1 MEKRSWKRTFFT
13 IQSGQAI
20 SLITSSALQ
29 MALIFYL
36 TEKTNSS
43 MTLAL
48 ATLVGFLPQ
57 GVLGLFIGGWIDRHS
72 RKRIMIGADLFI
84 AAVSALLA
92 VISAFLDPPVWVV
105 LVILFLRSIGS
116 AFHTPSIN
124 AVTPLIVPTDKL
136 AKCTGYIQSLQSVS
150 SIVSPALGA
159 LLYAQCT
166 LTEIIALDVVGAVIA
181 SIAVMLVKIPNI
193 DVANIPQSEG
203 VLAGAKEAYRILAQQ
218 KGLLTL
224 LWMGALYMFAYM
236 PINAL
241 FPLISMNHFGGTT
254 WHVAMSESVFAAGML
269 LGGIVLGVWGGF
281 QRKTTTV
288 LLSIAV
294 MGIALLIAGVLPA
307 SGFIAFV
314 VCCAIMGFSAP
325 FYGVQTAIYQEVVRP
340 EYLGRVFSLSL
351 STMSLAMPLGLIA
364 AGCFADM
371 TGVETW
377 FAISG
382 IFIAGIAVVGA
393 VLPSIKELYG
403 GRRSRCCPRYQREA
417 ED

>member
-105 LVILFLRSIGS
+105 LAILFLRSIGS
-116 AFHTPSIN
+116 ALHTPSIN

-294 MGIALLIAGVLPA
+294 MGIALLIAGILPA

-325 FYGVQTAIYQEVVRP
+325 FYGVQTAIYQEMVSP

-403 GRRSRCCPRYQREA
+403 GTKK
-417 ED
+417 DK

>member
-48 ATLVGFLPQ
+48 ATFVGFLPQ

-105 LVILFLRSIGS
+105 LAILFLRSIGS

-124 AVTPLIVPTDKL
+124 AVTPLIVPADKL

-159 LLYAQCT
+159 LLYAQCM

-325 FYGVQTAIYQEVVRP
+325 FYGVQTAIYQEMVRP

-403 GRRSRCCPRYQREA
+403 GTKK
-417 ED
+417 DK

>member
-1 MEKRSWKRTFFT
+1 MEKRNWKRTFFM

-166 LTEIIALDVVGAVIA
+166 LTEIIALDVVGAFIA

-294 MGIALLIAGVLPA
+294 MGIALLIAGILPA

-325 FYGVQTAIYQEVVRP
+325 FYGVQTAIYQEMVRP

-403 GRRSRCCPRYQREA
+403 GTKK
-417 ED
+417 DK

>member
-105 LVILFLRSIGS
+105 LAILFLRSIGS

-181 SIAVMLVKIPNI
+181 SIAVMLMKIPNI

-325 FYGVQTAIYQEVVRP
+325 FYGVQTAIYQEMVRP

-364 AGCFADM
+364 AGYFADM

-403 GRRSRCCPRYQREA
+403 GTKK
-417 ED
+417 DK

>member
-105 LVILFLRSIGS
+105 LAILFLRSIGS

-218 KGLLTL
+218 KDLLTL

-325 FYGVQTAIYQEVVRP
+325 FYGVQTAIYQEMVRP

-403 GRRSRCCPRYQREA
+403 GTKKG
-417 ED
+417 

>member
-105 LVILFLRSIGS
+105 LAILFLRSIGS

-181 SIAVMLVKIPNI
+181 SIAVMLMKIPNI

-294 MGIALLIAGVLPA
+294 MGIALLIAGILPA

-325 FYGVQTAIYQEVVRP
+325 FYGVQTAIYQEMVRP

-403 GRRSRCCPRYQREA
+403 GTKK
-417 ED
+417 DK

>member
-105 LVILFLRSIGS
+105 LAILFLRSIGS

-218 KGLLTL
+218 KCLLTL

-325 FYGVQTAIYQEVVRP
+325 FYGVQTAIYQEMVRP

-403 GRRSRCCPRYQREA
+403 GTKK
-417 ED
+417 DK

>member
-105 LVILFLRSIGS
+105 LAILFLRSIGS

-325 FYGVQTAIYQEVVRP
+325 FYGVQTAIYQEMVSP

-351 STMSLAMPLGLIA
+351 STVSLAMPLGLIA
-364 AGCFADM
+364 AGCFAHM

-382 IFIAGIAVVGA
+382 IFLAGIAVVGA

-403 GRRSRCCPRYQREA
+403 GTKK
-417 ED
+417 DK

>member
-105 LVILFLRSIGS
+105 LAILFLRSIGS

-325 FYGVQTAIYQEVVRP
+325 FYGVQTAIYKEMVRP

-403 GRRSRCCPRYQREA
+403 GTKK
-417 ED
+417 DK

>member
-57 GVLGLFIGGWIDRHS
+57 GVLGLFIGGWIGRHS

-105 LVILFLRSIGS
+105 LAILFLRSIGS

-193 DVANIPQSEG
+193 DVANIPQSER

-325 FYGVQTAIYQEVVRP
+325 FYGVQTAIYKEMVRP

-403 GRRSRCCPRYQREA
+403 GTKK
-417 ED
+417 DK

>member
-105 LVILFLRSIGS
+105 LAILFLRSIGS

-203 VLAGAKEAYRILAQQ
+203 ILAGAKEAYRILAQQ

-294 MGIALLIAGVLPA
+294 MGIALLIAGILPA

-325 FYGVQTAIYQEVVRP
+325 FYGVQTAIYQEMVRP

-403 GRRSRCCPRYQREA
+403 GTKK
-417 ED
+417 DK

>member
-105 LVILFLRSIGS
+105 LAILFLRSIGS

-325 FYGVQTAIYQEVVRP
+325 FYGVQTAIYQEMVRP

-403 GRRSRCCPRYQREA
+403 GTKKG
-417 ED
+417 

>member
-105 LVILFLRSIGS
+105 LAILFLRSIGS

-218 KGLLTL
+218 KGLLKL

-325 FYGVQTAIYQEVVRP
+325 FYGVQTAIYQEMVRP

-403 GRRSRCCPRYQREA
+403 GTKKG
-417 ED
+417 

>member
-105 LVILFLRSIGS
+105 LAILFLRSIGS

-224 LWMGALYMFAYM
+224 LWMGAFYMFAYM

-294 MGIALLIAGVLPA
+294 MGIALLIAGILPA

-325 FYGVQTAIYQEVVRP
+325 FYGVQTAIYQEMVRP

-403 GRRSRCCPRYQREA
+403 GTKK
-417 ED
+417 DK

>member
-1 MEKRSWKRTFFT
+1 MEKRSWERTFFT

-105 LVILFLRSIGS
+105 LAILFLRSIGS

-294 MGIALLIAGVLPA
+294 MGIALLIAGILPA

-325 FYGVQTAIYQEVVRP
+325 FYGVQTAIYQEMVSP

-403 GRRSRCCPRYQREA
+403 GTKK
-417 ED
+417 DK

>member
-36 TEKTNSS
+36 TEKTSSS

-105 LVILFLRSIGS
+105 LAILFLRSIGS

-294 MGIALLIAGVLPA
+294 MGMALLIAGVLPA

-325 FYGVQTAIYQEVVRP
+325 FYGVQTAIYQEMVRP

-403 GRRSRCCPRYQREA
+403 GTKK
-417 ED
+417 DK

>member
-105 LVILFLRSIGS
+105 LAILFLRSIGS

-281 QRKTTTV
+281 QRKTKTV

-294 MGIALLIAGVLPA
+294 MGFALLIAGILPA
-307 SGFIAFV
+307 EGFIVFV

-325 FYGVQTAIYQEVVRP
+325 FYGVQTAIYQEMVSP

-403 GRRSRCCPRYQREA
+403 GTKK
-417 ED
+417 DK

>member
-105 LVILFLRSIGS
+105 LAILFLRSIGS

-218 KGLLTL
+218 KGLLTF

-294 MGIALLIAGVLPA
+294 MGIALLIAGILPA

-325 FYGVQTAIYQEVVRP
+325 FYGVQTAIYQEMVSP

-403 GRRSRCCPRYQREA
+403 GTKK
-417 ED
+417 DK

>member
-1 MEKRSWKRTFFT
+1 MEKRSWKSTFFT

-105 LVILFLRSIGS
+105 LAILFLRSIGS

-325 FYGVQTAIYQEVVRP
+325 FYGVQTAIYQEMVRP

-403 GRRSRCCPRYQREA
+403 GTKK
-417 ED
+417 DK

>member
-1 MEKRSWKRTFFT
+1 
-13 IQSGQAI
+13 
-20 SLITSSALQ
+20 

-105 LVILFLRSIGS
+105 LAILFLRSIGS

-294 MGIALLIAGVLPA
+294 MGIALLIAGILPA

-325 FYGVQTAIYQEVVRP
+325 FYGVQTAIYQEMVRP

-403 GRRSRCCPRYQREA
+403 GTKK
-417 ED
+417 DK

>member
-57 GVLGLFIGGWIDRHS
+57 GVLGLFIGGWIDHHS

-105 LVILFLRSIGS
+105 LAILFLRSIGS

-294 MGIALLIAGVLPA
+294 MGIALLIAGILPA

-325 FYGVQTAIYQEVVRP
+325 FYGVQTAIYQEMVSP

-403 GRRSRCCPRYQREA
+403 GTKK
-417 ED
+417 DK

>member
-105 LVILFLRSIGS
+105 LAILFLRSIGS

-325 FYGVQTAIYQEVVRP
+325 FYGVQTAIYQEMVRP

-351 STMSLAMPLGLIA
+351 STISLAMPLGLIA

-403 GRRSRCCPRYQREA
+403 GTKK
-417 ED
+417 DK

>member
-105 LVILFLRSIGS
+105 LAILFLRSIGS

-166 LTEIIALDVVGAVIA
+166 LTEIIALDVVGAFIA

-325 FYGVQTAIYQEVVRP
+325 FYGVQTAIYQEMVSP

-382 IFIAGIAVVGA
+382 IFIA
-393 VLPSIKELYG
+393 
-403 GRRSRCCPRYQREA
+403 
-417 ED
+417 

>member
-105 LVILFLRSIGS
+105 LAILFLRSIGS

-203 VLAGAKEAYRILAQQ
+203 ILAGAKEAYRILAQQ

-294 MGIALLIAGVLPA
+294 MGIALLIAGILPA

-325 FYGVQTAIYQEVVRP
+325 FYGVQTAIYQEMVSP

-382 IFIAGIAVVGA
+382 IFIVGIAVVGA

-403 GRRSRCCPRYQREA
+403 GTKK
-417 ED
+417 DK

>member
-1 MEKRSWKRTFFT
+1 MEKRNWKRTFFT

-105 LVILFLRSIGS
+105 LAILFLRSIGS

-181 SIAVMLVKIPNI
+181 SIAVMLMKIPNI

-325 FYGVQTAIYQEVVRP
+325 FYGVQTAIYQEMVRP

-403 GRRSRCCPRYQREA
+403 GTKK
-417 ED
+417 DK

>member
-105 LVILFLRSIGS
+105 LAILFLRSIGS

-203 VLAGAKEAYRILAQQ
+203 ALAGAKEAYRILAQQ

-325 FYGVQTAIYQEVVRP
+325 FYGVQTAIYQEMVRP

-403 GRRSRCCPRYQREA
+403 GTKKG
-417 ED
+417 

>member
-1 MEKRSWKRTFFT
+1 MEKRNWKRTFFT

-166 LTEIIALDVVGAVIA
+166 LTEIIALDVVGAFIA

-294 MGIALLIAGVLPA
+294 MGIALLIAGILPA

-325 FYGVQTAIYQEVVRP
+325 FYGVQTAIYQEMVRP

-403 GRRSRCCPRYQREA
+403 GTKK
-417 ED
+417 DK

>member
-1 MEKRSWKRTFFT
+1 MEKRSWERTFFT

-105 LVILFLRSIGS
+105 LAILFLRSIGS

-294 MGIALLIAGVLPA
+294 MGIALLIAGILPA

-325 FYGVQTAIYQEVVRP
+325 FYGVQTAIYQEMVSP

-351 STMSLAMPLGLIA
+351 SIMSLAMPLGLIA

-403 GRRSRCCPRYQREA
+403 GTKK
-417 ED
+417 DK

>member
-105 LVILFLRSIGS
+105 LAILFLRSIGS

-166 LTEIIALDVVGAVIA
+166 LIEIIALDVVGAVIA

-294 MGIALLIAGVLPA
+294 MGIALLIAGILPA

-325 FYGVQTAIYQEVVRP
+325 FYGVQTAIYQEMVSP

-403 GRRSRCCPRYQREA
+403 GTKK
-417 ED
+417 DK

>member
-105 LVILFLRSIGS
+105 LAILFLRSIGS

-281 QRKTTTV
+281 QRKTTMV

-294 MGIALLIAGVLPA
+294 MGIALLIAGILPA

-325 FYGVQTAIYQEVVRP
+325 FYGVQTAIYQEMVSP

-403 GRRSRCCPRYQREA
+403 GTKK
-417 ED
+417 DK

>member
-105 LVILFLRSIGS
+105 LAILFLRSIGS

-159 LLYAQCT
+159 LLYAQYT

-325 FYGVQTAIYQEVVRP
+325 FYGVQTAIYQEMVRP

-403 GRRSRCCPRYQREA
+403 GTKK
-417 ED
+417 DK

>member
-1 MEKRSWKRTFFT
+1 MEKRNWKRTFFT

-105 LVILFLRSIGS
+105 LAILFLRSIGS

-294 MGIALLIAGVLPA
+294 MGIALLIAGILPA

-325 FYGVQTAIYQEVVRP
+325 FYGVQTAIYQEMVSP

-403 GRRSRCCPRYQREA
+403 GTKK
-417 ED
+417 DK

>member
-105 LVILFLRSIGS
+105 LAILFLRSIGS

-288 LLSIAV
+288 LLSVAV

-325 FYGVQTAIYQEVVRP
+325 FYGVQTAIYQEMVRP

-403 GRRSRCCPRYQREA
+403 GTKKG
-417 ED
+417 

>member
-20 SLITSSALQ
+20 SFITSSALQ

-92 VISAFLDPPVWVV
+92 VISAFLDPPIWVV
-105 LVILFLRSIGS
+105 LAILFLRSIGS

-294 MGIALLIAGVLPA
+294 MGIALLIAGILPA

-325 FYGVQTAIYQEVVRP
+325 FYGVQTAIYQEMVSP

-351 STMSLAMPLGLIA
+351 SIMSLAMPLGLIA

-403 GRRSRCCPRYQREA
+403 GTKK
-417 ED
+417 DK

>member
-105 LVILFLRSIGS
+105 LAILFLRSIGS

-203 VLAGAKEAYRILAQQ
+203 ILAGAKEAYRILAQQ

-294 MGIALLIAGVLPA
+294 MGIALLIAGILPA

-314 VCCAIMGFSAP
+314 VCCAIMGFSGP
-325 FYGVQTAIYQEVVRP
+325 FYGVQTAIYQEMVSP

-382 IFIAGIAVVGA
+382 IFIVGIAVVGA

-403 GRRSRCCPRYQREA
+403 GTKK
-417 ED
+417 DK

>member
-105 LVILFLRSIGS
+105 LAILFLRSIGS

-166 LTEIIALDVVGAVIA
+166 LIEIIALDVVGAVIA

-294 MGIALLIAGVLPA
+294 MGIALLIAGILPA

-325 FYGVQTAIYQEVVRP
+325 FYGVQTAIYQEMVRP

-403 GRRSRCCPRYQREA
+403 GTKK
-417 ED
+417 DK

>member
-105 LVILFLRSIGS
+105 LAILFLRSIGS

-281 QRKTTTV
+281 QRKTTTM

-325 FYGVQTAIYQEVVRP
+325 FYGVQTAIYQEMVRP

-403 GRRSRCCPRYQREA
+403 GTKKG
-417 ED
+417 

>member
-105 LVILFLRSIGS
+105 LAILFLRSIGS

-325 FYGVQTAIYQEVVRP
+325 FYGVQTAIYQEMVRP

-364 AGCFADM
+364 AGCFVDM

-403 GRRSRCCPRYQREA
+403 GTKKG
-417 ED
+417 

>member
-105 LVILFLRSIGS
+105 LAILFLRSIGS

-166 LTEIIALDVVGAVIA
+166 LTEIIALDVVGAFIA

-294 MGIALLIAGVLPA
+294 MGMALLIAGVLPA

-325 FYGVQTAIYQEVVRP
+325 FYGVQTAIYQEMVSP

-403 GRRSRCCPRYQREA
+403 GTKK
-417 ED
+417 DK

>member
-105 LVILFLRSIGS
+105 LAILFLRSIGS

-294 MGIALLIAGVLPA
+294 MGIALLIAGILPA

-325 FYGVQTAIYQEVVRP
+325 FYGVQTAIYQEMVSP

-351 STMSLAMPLGLIA
+351 SIMSLAMPLGLIA

-403 GRRSRCCPRYQREA
+403 GTKK
-417 ED
+417 DK